1 MANLFFI
8 LLILLTIG
16 VFVAGFFIIRNLR
29 KPVLP
34 EAASIKQKWEEVQD
48 LAESNAELSWKMSVI
63 EADKLMDSALKQ
75 AGMRGETMGERL
87 RFAASR
93 HPKIQNIWEAHIL
106 RNDLVHQTDRK
117 ITQAEAQK
125 ALDKFKQGLKILG
138 AL

>member
-8 LLILLTIG
+8 LLFLLTVG
-16 VFVAGFFIIRNLR
+16 VFIAGFFIIRNLR
-29 KPVLP
+29 KPVIP
-34 EAASIKQKWEEVQD
+34 EVASIKQKWEETQD

-63 EADKLMDSALKQ
+63 EADKLMDSVLKQ

-87 RFAASR
+87 RFAVSR
-93 HPKIQNIWEAHIL
+93 YPKIQNVWEAHIL
-106 RNDLVHQTDRK
+106 RNDLVHQSDRK

-125 ALDKFKQGLKILG
+125 ALDRFKQGLKILG